1 MATIFFVFLGLII
14 GGMLAEEEGVVIGLF
29 IGLAFG
35 MIATLKG
42 RIFQLEQDLARTI
55 KLVNNVQSNNVE
67 MAQVAVIEPKPEQ
80 VVPNKPLSEQLSSAI
95 EDAISPFSNDDTRT
109 QLNSNTSNTEVPSN
123 KVSEDW
129 NNVVG
134 QPSTQNQ
141 TNEPDFAQKVF
152 FAVRDFFT
160 TGNIVVKVGAII
172 LFFGVAFLLKYAADR
187 SLFPIELRLLAVV
200 AVGFV
205 MLIVGWRLRAD
216 KLEYGLVLQGAGV
229 GLLYLTVFAA
239 SKYYQLLPVG
249 WSFVLMLILVA
260 LSGLLAVKQDAK
272 SLALFGA
279 TGGFLAPI
287 LMSTGSGSHI
297 TLFSYYALLNVGIF
311 AIAWFKSWRVLNLVG
326 FLFTFAIS
334 AAWGYKAYLPEHFVS
349 TESFLILFYVF
360 YLIIPILFAFKLAPK
375 LKGYVDGTLVFG
387 LPLIAFSLQSGLV
400 DQFEYGQAITAV
412 AMAVIYL
419 SLAKVL
425 WLPEKDGFRLLAES
439 YLALGVTF
447 ASLAMP
453 LALDARW
460 TAAVWSLE
468 GAGLVWVGLRQSHL
482 VPRLMGVILSV
493 GAGIAFIDSTS
504 RHLPESMPMINSAY
518 IGMVLVSLSAFFISY
533 LYHKYQLRTCS
544 LEFKLTVV
552 MLIWGLIWWFYAGIA
567 EIDRFVAHHYELKVS
582 ALFIALSTF
591 IQVVIS
597 HKFNWLKFSLSAFLL
612 LPVSVLILL
621 IEFIF
626 YNHINPMT
634 YLGFIAWPVTLF
646 VHLLILRRKQD
657 TWPQWMLTIWHAV
670 GVMFVALI
678 ITWAVENWVDS
689 IQILSATWATSAI
702 GFMLSLIAWSLMR
715 YGHKL
720 TWPVQHFPH
729 AYYSLGLLPIMLAL
743 LFWQI
748 SASTTAGNPSPL
760 NYIPILNP
768 LDLAQGLAVAVLV
781 YWLWFINKFV
791 ENKWLAISPVFIA
804 SMAALM
810 GFVWINII
818 IARSV
823 HVFGHVYYS
832 DYAMLHSSL
841 YQASTSIVWS
851 VIAMTLMLVAYRK
864 SSRYFWFAGAGLL
877 ALVVVKLFFVD
888 LVDNG
893 SISRIVSFLAVGGL
907 MLVIGYLSPLPPKSK
922 NQNG

>member
-1 MATIFFVFLGLII
+1 MTTIFFVFLGLII
-14 GGMLAEEEGVVIGLF
+14 GGMLAEEEGVIVGLF

-42 RIFQLEQDLARTI
+42 RIFQLEQELTRTI
-55 KLVNNVQSNNVE
+55 KSLSNAQSSEDGVAQSPAFEYEKTVESTSVTEQHSAVTAVNDDLSIDHKPISLNHTPTSSSDEEVSNSAP
-67 MAQVAVIEPKPEQ
+67 MGWD
-80 VVPNKPLSEQLSSAI
+80 SAI
-95 EDAISPFSNDDTRT
+95 N
-109 QLNSNTSNTEVPSN
+109 Q
-123 KVSEDW
+123 
-129 NNVVG
+129 
-134 QPSTQNQ
+134 QSTHKI

-152 FAVRDFFT
+152 FTVRDFFT

-172 LFFGVAFLLKYAADR
+172 LFFGVAFLLKYAADK
-187 SLFPIELRLLAVV
+187 SLFPIELRLMGVV
-200 AVGFV
+200 AVSIV

-239 SKYYQLLPVG
+239 SKFYQLLPISF
-249 WSFVLMLILVA
+249 SFVLMFLLVT

-272 SLALFGA
+272 SLALFGV

-349 TESFLILFYVF
+349 TESFLVLFYVF

-387 LPLIAFSLQSGLV
+387 LPLIAFALQSGLV
-400 DQFEYGQAITAV
+400 DQFEYGQAITAAV
-412 AMAVIYL
+412 MAVIYL
-419 SLAKVL
+419 SLAKAL

-447 ASLAMP
+447 ASLAVP
-453 LALDARW
+453 LAFDGRW

-468 GAGLVWVGLRQSHL
+468 GAGLVWVGLRQSHF

-493 GAGIAFIDSTS
+493 GAGIAFIGSTY
-504 RHLPESMPMINSAY
+504 RHLPESMPVLNSAY

-533 LYHKYQLRTCS
+533 LYHKYQQRTYT
-544 LEFKLTVV
+544 LEFKLTV
-552 MLIWGLIWWFYAGIA
+552 MMIIWGLLWWFYAGIS
-567 EIDRFVAHHYELKVS
+567 EIDRFVAHHYELKAS

-597 HKFNWLKFSLSAFLL
+597 HKFNWLKLSLSAFLL
-612 LPVSVLILL
+612 MPAMVLILL
-621 IEFIF
+621 VEFVF
-626 YNHINPMT
+626 YNHINPLA
-634 YLGFIAWPVTLF
+634 YLGYIAWPVALF
-646 VHLLILRRKQD
+646 VHLLVLRRKQD
-657 TWPQWMLTIWHAV
+657 SWPQSMLTTWHAV
-670 GVMFVALI
+670 GVMFIALVT
-678 ITWAVENWVDS
+678 TWAVADWVES
-689 IQILSATWATSAI
+689 IQSLSSTWVTSTI
-702 GFMLSLIAWSLMR
+702 GFTLTLVAWSLMR
-715 YGHKL
+715 WGHKL
-720 TWPVQHFPH
+720 TWPVQQFPR

-743 LFWQI
+743 LIWQI
-748 SASTTAGNPSPL
+748 FAMTTAGNPSPL

-768 LDLAQGLAVAVLV
+768 LDLAQGLAVAVVL
-781 YWLWFINKFV
+781 YWLWFINKYV
-791 ENKWLAISPVFIA
+791 ENKWLAISPIFIA
-804 SMAALM
+804 SMTAVM
-810 GFVWINII
+810 GFAWINII

-823 HVFGHVYYS
+823 HVFGHVTYS
-832 DYAMLHSSL
+832 EYAMLHSSL
-841 YQASTSIVWS
+841 FQASASIVWS

-888 LVDNG
+888 LADNG

-907 MLVIGYLSPLPPKSK
+907 MLVIGYLSPLPPKINK
-922 NQNG
+922 QN

>member
-14 GGMLAEEEGVVIGLF
+14 GGMLAEEEGVVVGLF

-35 MIATLKG
+35 MIANLKG

-55 KLVNNVQSNNVE
+55 KSLNNAQASQDDEALSPAFESKKNVE
-67 MAQVAVIEPKPEQ
+67 STVLAEQRSAVTA
-80 VVPNKPLSEQLSSAI
+80 LSVGPSI
-95 EDAISPFSNDDTRT
+95 DDTAIP
-109 QLNSNTSNTEVPSN
+109 LNPTSTTSGAEVRSN
-123 KVSEDW
+123 KVIADW
-129 NNVVG
+129 NSVVG
-134 QPSTQNQ
+134 QSSKQKKI
-141 TNEPDFAQKVF
+141 NEPDFAQKVF

-187 SLFPIELRLLAVV
+187 SLFPIELRLLVVV
-200 AVGFV
+200 AVGVV

-239 SKYYQLLPVG
+239 SKFYQLLPLSF
-249 WSFVLMLILVA
+249 SFVLMLILVT
-260 LSGLLAVKQDAK
+260 LSGSLAIKQNAK

-287 LMSTGSGSHI
+287 LMSTGNGSHI

-360 YLIIPILFAFKLAPK
+360 YLIIPILFAYKLAPK

-387 LPLIAFSLQSGLV
+387 LPLIAFALQSGLV

-412 AMAVIYL
+412 VMTIIYL

-425 WLPEKDGFRLLAES
+425 WLTEKDGFRLLAES

-447 ASLAMP
+447 ASLALP
-453 LALDARW
+453 LALDGRW

-493 GAGIAFIDSTS
+493 GAGIAFIDSTY
-504 RHLPESMPMINSAY
+504 RHLPESMPVLNSAY

-533 LYHKYQLRTCS
+533 LYHKYQQRTYS

-552 MLIWGLIWWFYAGIA
+552 MIIWGLIWWFYAGIT
-567 EIDRFVAHHYELKVS
+567 EIDRFVAHHYELKAS

-591 IQVVIS
+591 ILIVIS
-597 HKFNWLKFSLSAFLL
+597 HKFNWLKLSVSSFLL
-612 LPVSVLILL
+612 MPAIVLILL
-621 IEFIF
+621 VEFVF
-626 YNHINPMT
+626 YNHINPMA
-634 YLGFIAWPVTLF
+634 YLGYMAWPVTLF

-657 TWPQWMLTIWHAV
+657 RWPLWMLTTWHAI
-670 GVMFVALI
+670 GVMFIALI
-678 ITWAVENWVDS
+678 ITWAVEGWVNS
-689 IQILSATWATSAI
+689 INVLSSTWGSSAI
-702 GFMLSLIAWSLMR
+702 GFMLTIVAWSLMR
-715 YGHKL
+715 WGHKL
-720 TWPVQHFPH
+720 TWPVQHFPR

-743 LFWQI
+743 VFWQVF
-748 SASTTAGNPSPL
+748 AMTTAGNPSPL
-760 NYIPILNP
+760 NYIPIINP
-768 LDLAQGLAVAVLV
+768 LDLAQGLAAAVLV
-781 YWLWFINKFV
+781 YWLWFINKYV

-810 GFVWINII
+810 GFAWINII
-818 IARSV
+818 VARSV
-823 HVFGHVYYS
+823 HVFGHVFYS

-888 LVDNG
+888 LADNG
-893 SISRIVSFLAVGGL
+893 SIARIVSFLAVGSL
-907 MLVIGYLSPLPPKSK
+907 MLVIGYLSPLPPKIK
-922 NQNG
+922 KQNY